1 MLVVASVEGESF
13 IPLSKIVGI
22 KYVDAVMTVNG
33 VDGTYFSDNVDFID
47 KISFA
52 LAGDVNRDGIV
63 DVADVTKLVAMI
75 LDETSATNAG
85 DVNADGA
92 VDVADVTNVVKII
105 LL

>member
-1 MLVVASVEGESF
+1 
-13 IPLSKIVGI
+13 
-22 KYVDAVMTVNG
+22 MTVNG

-52 LAGDVNRDGIV
+52 LAGDVN
-63 DVADVTKLVAMI
+63 
-75 LDETSATNAG
+75 
-85 DVNADGA
+85 ADGA